1 MDTNSNQYLPITK
14 CHLFFYSVNSET
26 SKIEFLLY
34 KKNSSSYYSNLHG
47 EILPSDNA
55 LLSQYVAKLLQHF
68 QISSLIKQ
76 YLNYQ
81 NKKNFSLK
89 I

>member
-14 CHLFFYSVNSET
+14 CPLFFYSVNSET

-47 EILPSDNA
+47 KILPSDNA
-55 LLSQYVAKLLQHF
+55 PTFAICREITTTFSNLFTDKTISKLSK
-68 QISSLIKQ
+68 
-76 YLNYQ
+76 
-81 NKKNFSLK
+81 
-89 I
+89 